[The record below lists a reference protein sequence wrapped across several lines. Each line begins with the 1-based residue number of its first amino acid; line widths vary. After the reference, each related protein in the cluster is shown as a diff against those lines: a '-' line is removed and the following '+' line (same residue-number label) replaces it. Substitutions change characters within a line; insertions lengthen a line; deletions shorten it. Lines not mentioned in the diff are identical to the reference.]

1 SSAQQLDKRKH
12 HSGEKEVP
20 DLPSNIVSAFELTV
34 AMRHIIY
41 RKRGTL
47 LSVAAIALAVSISL
61 VSIFMMDGF
70 RDMLFDVIIED
81 LPHVTVTPKEGDDYI
96 YLYHSLSDRIWDIPG
111 VVAVSASLGTSAT
124 FTYKENVEN
133 VAMSGVDPEDFESI
147 YHLEEYMIK
156 GDLISVQS
164 GKKVILGKKLSERLK
179 VKMGQTIY
187 ASFPDARGTSLMV
200 SGIFDPPVGWPED
213 LAIVSLETARSF
225 LNEGDVASNVDIRLG
240 DIYQAD
246 AAARSLQDYGYK
258 ADSWQKLY
266 PEILETLAIET
277 FENNLIMLLILII
290 ASFGVGSV
298 MYLLVNEKTSEI
310 GMLMAMGAKRQ
321 SIMNIFL
328 IESGLLGLMGGA
340 VGAVLGLALSLY
352 LGNLEFSM
360 EAPGGQKITLPVV
373 ISLES
378 FLVIIIAAIAL
389 SIIAGSYPAYKA
401 SRLDPTQ
408 AINA

>member
-1 SSAQQLDKRKH
+1 
-12 HSGEKEVP
+12 VP
-20 DLPSNIVSAFELTV
+20 DLPSSIVSAFELTV

-340 VGAVLGLALSLY
+340 VGAVLGLAISLY

>member
-1 SSAQQLDKRKH
+1 M
-12 HSGEKEVP
+12 P

-225 LNEGDVASNVDIRLG
+225 LNEGDVASIVDIRLE

>member
-1 SSAQQLDKRKH
+1 
-12 HSGEKEVP
+12 VP
-20 DLPSNIVSAFELTV
+20 DLPSSIVSAFELTV

-81 LPHVTVTPKEGDDYI
+81 LPHVTATPKEGDDYI
-96 YLYHSLSDRIWDIPG
+96 YLYHSLADRIWDIPG

-213 LAIVSLETARSF
+213 LAIVSLDTARSF
-225 LNEGDVASNVDIRLG
+225 LNEGDVASNVDIRLE

-360 EAPGGQKITLPVV
+360 EAPGGQKVTLPVV

>member
-1 SSAQQLDKRKH
+1 M
-12 HSGEKEVP
+12 P

-164 GKKVILGKKLSERLK
+164 GKKVILGKKLTERLK

>member
-1 SSAQQLDKRKH
+1 M
-12 HSGEKEVP
+12 P

-200 SGIFDPPVGWPED
+200 SGIFDPPVGWQDD
-213 LAIVSLETARSF
+213 LTIVSLDTARSF

>member
-1 SSAQQLDKRKH
+1 
-12 HSGEKEVP
+12 VP
-20 DLPSNIVSAFELTV
+20 DLPSSIVSAFELTV

-164 GKKVILGKKLSERLK
+164 GKKVILSKKLSERLK

-187 ASFPDARGTSLMV
+187 ASFPDARGTSLMI
-200 SGIFDPPVGWPED
+200 SGIFDAPVGWPED
-213 LAIVSLETARSF
+213 LAIVSLDTARSF
-225 LNEGDVASNVDIRLG
+225 LNEGDVASNVDIRLE

-360 EAPGGQKITLPVV
+360 EAPGGQKVTLPVV

>member
-1 SSAQQLDKRKH
+1 M
-12 HSGEKEVP
+12 P

-96 YLYHSLSDRIWDIPG
+96 YLYHSLADRIWDIPG

-225 LNEGDVASNVDIRLG
+225 LNEGDVASIVDIRLE

>member
-1 SSAQQLDKRKH
+1 M
-12 HSGEKEVP
+12 P

-200 SGIFDPPVGWPED
+200 SGIFDPPVGWQDD
-213 LAIVSLETARSF
+213 LAIVSLDTARSF
-225 LNEGDVASNVDIRLG
+225 LNEGDVASIVDIRLE

>member
-1 SSAQQLDKRKH
+1 M
-12 HSGEKEVP
+12 P
-20 DLPSNIVSAFELTV
+20 DLPSSIVSAFELTV

-213 LAIVSLETARSF
+213 LAIVSLDTARSF
-225 LNEGDVASNVDIRLG
+225 LNEGDVASNVDIRLE

>member
-1 SSAQQLDKRKH
+1 
-12 HSGEKEVP
+12 VP
-20 DLPSNIVSAFELTV
+20 DLPSSIVSAFELTV

-200 SGIFDPPVGWPED
+200 SGIFDPPVGWQDD
-213 LAIVSLETARSF
+213 LTIVSLDTARSF
-225 LNEGDVASNVDIRLG
+225 LNEGDVASIVDIRLE

>member
-1 SSAQQLDKRKH
+1 M
-12 HSGEKEVP
+12 P

-225 LNEGDVASNVDIRLG
+225 LNEGDVASNVDIRLE

-360 EAPGGQKITLPVV
+360 EAPGGQKVTLPVV

>member
-1 SSAQQLDKRKH
+1 M
-12 HSGEKEVP
+12 P

-225 LNEGDVASNVDIRLG
+225 LNEGDVASNVDIRLE

-328 IESGLLGLMGGA
+328 IESGLMGLMGGA

-360 EAPGGQKITLPVV
+360 EAPGGQKVTLPVV

>member
-1 SSAQQLDKRKH
+1 M
-12 HSGEKEVP
+12 P
-20 DLPSNIVSAFELTV
+20 DLPSSIVSAFELTV

-81 LPHVTVTPKEGDDYI
+81 LPHVTVNPKEGDDYI
-96 YLYHSLSDRIWDIPG
+96 YLYHSLADRIWDIPG

-200 SGIFDPPVGWPED
+200 SGIFDPPVGWQDD
-213 LAIVSLETARSF
+213 LAIVSLDTARSF
-225 LNEGDVASNVDIRLG
+225 LNEGDVASIVDIRLE

>member
-1 SSAQQLDKRKH
+1 
-12 HSGEKEVP
+12 
-20 DLPSNIVSAFELTV
+20 
-34 AMRHIIY
+34 MRHIIY

-81 LPHVTVTPKEGDDYI
+81 LPHVTVTPKEGEDYI

-200 SGIFDPPVGWPED
+200 SGIFDPPVGWQED
-213 LAIVSLETARSF
+213 LAIVSLETARTF
-225 LNEGDVASNVDIRLG
+225 LNEGDVASIVDIRLE

-246 AAARSLQDYGYK
+246 AAARSLQGYGYK

-266 PEILETLAIET
+266 PEILQTLAIET

-328 IESGLLGLMGGA
+328 IESGLMGLMGGA
-340 VGAVLGLALSLY
+340 VGSVLGLALSLY

-360 EAPGGQKITLPVV
+360 EAPGGQKVTLPVV

-378 FLVIIIAAIAL
+378 FLVIIVAAIAL

>member
-1 SSAQQLDKRKH
+1 
-12 HSGEKEVP
+12 VP

-200 SGIFDPPVGWPED
+200 SGIFDPPVGWQDD
-213 LAIVSLETARSF
+213 LTIVSLDTARSF
-225 LNEGDVASNVDIRLG
+225 LNEGDVASIVDIRLE